1 MKLASGPTRLAT
13 AIHAGSY
20 AVLAL
25 PPSARQAV
33 ESPGYLS
40 SLSP

>member
-20 AVLAL
+20 AVLAP
-25 PPSARQAV
+25 PPSAWQAL
-33 ESPGYLS
+33 ERPGYAR